1 MNRYEALHIIK
12 ESGLKL
18 IKEEN
23 ALGSKKNKRSNKK
36 EENLIKSIGLSEFNL
51 ERGYFNRLKEIFDDE
66 SVSYD
71 IDRDDFSI
79 HVGEDLTVL
88 FQTLRNVRVVC
99 ITNWGNGSGNFKTGD
114 WVYLRDG
121 RNPRVPVSEV
131 TFDEIVSAIKSA
143 KRSNSLNSEEA
154 EENSEEEAFADR
166 VWKIVASELT
176 DSQFEDME
184 DYMGDLEDI
193 LLKHYD
199 NGADEEEVAEAII
212 DKWSELTDYDFEDED

>member
-23 ALGSKKNKRSNKK
+23 ALGSKKNKK
-36 EENLIKSIGLSEFNL
+36 EANLIKSIGLSEFNL
-51 ERGYFNRLKEIFDDE
+51 ERGYFDRLKKIFNDE

-88 FQTLRNVRVVC
+88 FQTLRDVRVVC
-99 ITNWGNGSGNFKTGD
+99 ITNWGNGSGNFKTGE
-114 WVYLRDG
+114 WVYLRDSG
-121 RNPRVPVSEV
+121 SPRVPVSEV
-131 TFDEIVSAIKSA
+131 TFDEIVSDIKSA
-143 KRSNSLNSEEA
+143 KRSNSLNSEED

-184 DYMGDLEDI
+184 DYMGDLEDV
-193 LLKHYD
+193 LMKHYD

-212 DKWSELTDYDFEDED
+212 DKWSELTDYDFE